1 MTIAKSSSF
10 RSSEF
15 DFARFIRPHCMVP
28 LRNPYFASILSHHL
42 YQAGNGVL
50 KGRELPPNERSLS
63 LNATLSFSSTPG
75 RSASTRTASA
85 FSPHLDQAL
94 PLCPR
99 LKSELFR
106 LPLRRP

>member
-10 RSSEF
+10 RSSELAL
-15 DFARFIRPHCMVP
+15 ARRFVRPHCMVP

-75 RSASTRTASA
+75 RSASTRTTA

-99 LKSELFR
+99 LKPALCR
-106 LPLRRP
+106 L